1 MKDAVKEVQ
10 ECGIEVL
17 KVFAKI
23 CEENNLT
30 YFMIGGTL
38 LGAIRH
44 KGFIPWDDD
53 IDVAMPRQDYEKLLS
68 MSNEFDINPYYFDHF
83 KKNNNMLR
91 AMIMVLKDRSV
102 KIDYLH
108 DNNFVEHSD
117 YKIDILPIDG
127 TPNNKIVRKI
137 FYLRLLVYRA
147 IFKFT
152 VIDEVNMNNLDKNRP
167 FIEKFLISF
176 ARITKLGKYIDGHKV
191 LNKLEAMLKSYDM
204 YKSDI
209 CGTFHGAYKLREFVN
224 SKYFMK
230 RQMYSFEGTD
240 FYGPRDYDG
249 YLKCIYGDYMKL
261 PPVER
266 RKGKHK
272 IIKVEKL

>member
-1 MKDAVKEVQ
+1 MKDAVREVQ

-17 KVFAKI
+17 KAFAKI

-38 LGAIRH
+38 LGAVRH

-53 IDVAMPRQDYEKLLS
+53 IDVAMPRRDYEKLLS
-68 MSNEFDINPYYFDHF
+68 ISNELDISPYYFDHF
-83 KKNNNMLR
+83 KKNDNMLR
-91 AMIMVLKDRSV
+91 AMIMVLKDRTV

-108 DNNFVEHSD
+108 DNSFVEHSD

-137 FYLRLLVYRA
+137 FYFRLLVHRA

-152 VIDEVNMNNLDKNRP
+152 VIDEVNMDNLDKKRP
-167 FIEKFLISF
+167 FIEKILINF
-176 ARITKLGKYIDGHKV
+176 ARVTKLGNYINGHKV
-191 LNKLEAMLKSYDM
+191 LNKLEAMLKAYDM
-204 YKSDI
+204 YKSNI
-209 CGTFHGAYKLREFVN
+209 CGTFHGAYKLREFVD
-224 SKYFMK
+224 SKYFMERK
-230 RQMYSFEGTD
+230 IYSFEDGR
-240 FYGPRDYDG
+240 FYGPKDYDG
-249 YLKCIYGDYMKL
+249 YLTCIYGDYMKL
-261 PPVER
+261 PPIEC

-272 IIKVEKL
+272 IIKVEKI